1 MIRKKLTLCIL
12 TLALT
17 LTACFT
23 LLQAP
28 KVFAA
33 NSPTTGF
40 SDSVEDPA
48 YANYYD
54 GPLYSK
60 WKRYFNC
67 YAVALNRHN
76 VMFSSPEEDHTP
88 KYCYIPGF
96 FCNDITNDETPREY
110 MADKTATNY
119 KESIV
124 DYVKR
129 DLETLKCTNITISDT
144 MPQNISSDTTLICY
158 RYQTTL
164 NADQIAGDYHFMRYN
179 ASDNSWTHKPGFD
192 GKVMKY
198 TVQPSNNVDWVYT
211 YYTNTNQTE
220 TSTVTYDS
228 AITYITFKETLP
240 HNPFLNATVI
250 LNENAFEEMRKR
262 PTGNWCLGKD
272 IDLYDLG
279 KHAPIEN
286 FKGGFYGN
294 GYRIV
299 KLKYNGPA
307 IEKIGIFG
315 TLEGSVNGLTISS
328 SEITVTGSVNLS
340 NTINIG
346 TIAAINAQADIN
358 GCKVGASKTYAPI
371 IVNSNTMANVGGL
384 CGTNTGTI
392 RSCTVTAFTCIC
404 TGNVGGMVGV
414 NQGTISG
421 SIDAD
426 TNEYS
431 NTVNGVELH
440 IYSGNVGGVAGINKN
455 TLTKTKVSGS
465 NISCYNG
472 FPTTSASYYP
482 SSHYGRA
489 GGIAGFCERIE
500 NSSCEISTCE
510 LSSVTVSSANESV
523 DSSHGGRSFA
533 PELGYVCGRG
543 YESDITGCKYNVSC
557 KVTGNNLHTETWGF
571 WPWEKGSWNQAQYVG
586 SRLVGHAL

>member
-1 MIRKKLTLCIL
+1 
-12 TLALT
+12 
-17 LTACFT
+17 
-23 LLQAP
+23 
-28 KVFAA
+28 
-33 NSPTTGF
+33 
-40 SDSVEDPA
+40 
-48 YANYYD
+48 
-54 GPLYSK
+54 
-60 WKRYFNC
+60 
-67 YAVALNRHN
+67 
-76 VMFSSPEEDHTP
+76 
-88 KYCYIPGF
+88 
-96 FCNDITNDETPREY
+96 
-110 MADKTATNY
+110 
-119 KESIV
+119 
-124 DYVKR
+124 
-129 DLETLKCTNITISDT
+129 
-144 MPQNISSDTTLICY
+144 
-158 RYQTTL
+158 
-164 NADQIAGDYHFMRYN
+164 MRYN
-179 ASDNSWTHKPGFD
+179 ASDNSWSHKPGD
-192 GKVMKY
+192 GKAMKY
-198 TVQPSNNVDWVYT
+198 TLTPSNDVAWINT
-211 YYTNTNQTE
+211 YYTNEKQTE

-240 HNPFLNATVI
+240 YNPFLDAKVI

-262 PTGNWCLGKD
+262 PTESWCLGKD

-286 FKGGFYGN
+286 FKGNFYGN

-315 TLEGSVNGLTISS
+315 TLTGPVDGLTISS

-346 TIAAINAQADIN
+346 TIAAINEQADIID
-358 GCKVGASKTYAPI
+358 CKVGASKTYAPI
-371 IVNSNTMANVGGL
+371 IVNSNTIANVGGL
-384 CGTNTGTI
+384 CGTNTGKI
-392 RSCTVTAFTCIC
+392 NSCTVTAFTCIC

-421 SIDAD
+421 SIDPD

-440 IYSGNVGGVAGINKN
+440 IYSGNVGGVAGINQYSIV
-455 TLTKTKVSGS
+455 KTKVSGS

-489 GGIAGFCERIE
+489 GGIAGFCERIG
-500 NSSCEISTCE
+500 NSGCEISTCE
-510 LSSVTVSSANESV
+510 LSSVTVSSANDSV

-557 KVTGNNLHTETWGF
+557 KVTGNNLHTEKWGF
-571 WPWEKGSWNQAQYVG
+571 WPWSYSWDQAQYVG

>member
-1 MIRKKLTLCIL
+1 M
-12 TLALT
+12 
-17 LTACFT
+17 
-23 LLQAP
+23 
-28 KVFAA
+28 
-33 NSPTTGF
+33 S
-40 SDSVEDPA
+40 
-48 YANYYD
+48 
-54 GPLYSK
+54 
-60 WKRYFNC
+60 
-67 YAVALNRHN
+67 
-76 VMFSSPEEDHTP
+76 
-88 KYCYIPGF
+88 
-96 FCNDITNDETPREY
+96 
-110 MADKTATNY
+110 DKTAANY

-164 NADQIAGDYHFMRYN
+164 NAGQKASDYHFMRYN
-179 ASDNSWTHKPGFD
+179 ASDNSWSHKPGD
-192 GKVMKY
+192 GKAMKY
-198 TVQPSNNVDWVYT
+198 TLTPSNDVAWINT
-211 YYTNTNQTE
+211 YYTNEKQTE

-240 HNPFLNATVI
+240 YNPFLDANVI

-262 PTGNWCLGKD
+262 PTESWCLGKD

-286 FKGGFYGN
+286 FKGNFYGN

-315 TLEGSVNGLTISS
+315 TLTGPVDGLTISS

-346 TIAAINAQADIN
+346 TIAAINEQADIID
-358 GCKVGASKTYAPI
+358 CKVGASKTYAPI
-371 IVNSNTMANVGGL
+371 IVNSNTIANVGGL
-384 CGTNTGTI
+384 CGTNTGKI
-392 RSCTVTAFTCIC
+392 NSCTVTAFTCIC

-421 SIDAD
+421 SIDPD

-440 IYSGNVGGVAGINKN
+440 IYSGNVGGVAGINQYSIV
-455 TLTKTKVSGS
+455 KTKVSGS

-482 SSHYGRA
+482 SSHYGYA
-489 GGIAGFCERIE
+489 GGIAGWF
-500 NSSCEISTCE
+500 
-510 LSSVTVSSANESV
+510 VSSYTNVLISNCSIKNVKLSTGNESV

-533 PELGYVCGRG
+533 PEVGFICGRAKT
-543 YESDITGCKYNVSC
+543 DKLTGCTYDSAST
-557 KVTGNNLHTETWGF
+557 VTGNNLHTETWGF

-586 SRLVGHAL
+586 ARLIGHAL

>member
-48 YANYYD
+48 YAD
-54 GPLYSK
+54 TYSTT
-60 WKRYFNC
+60 WRTHFNC
-67 YAVALNRHN
+67 YAFALGRIDKSYNKTSGQDR
-76 VMFSSPEEDHTP
+76 FCEIGG
-88 KYCYIPGF
+88 YCG
-96 FCNDITNDETPREY
+96 NLITEN
-110 MADKTATNY
+110 ATTQDRLTR
-119 KESIV
+119 I
-124 DYVKR
+124 R
-129 DLETLKCTNITISDT
+129 QDLTSLKCTNINVSTSLPDLSD
-144 MPQNISSDTTLICY
+144 DTYKYICY
-158 RYQTTL
+158 REGSTSGG
-164 NADQIAGDYHFMRYN
+164 DFDYHFMRYN
-179 ASDNSWTHKPGFD
+179 GETEKWQHKPGTT
-192 GKVMKY
+192 GKALIYNY
-198 TVQPSNNVDWVYT
+198 TPSTDRVWT
-211 YYTNTNQTE
+211 YTNELEATATAT
-220 TSTVTYDS
+220 TSTYNGTIY
-228 AITYITFKETLP
+228 YISYKET
-240 HNPFLNATVI
+240 FGF
-250 LNENAFEEMRKR
+250 NENLGANIIKDASTFEEMRKR
-262 PTGNWCLGKD
+262 PSENWCLGQD
-272 IDLYDLG
+272 IPLYDMSV
-279 KHAPIEN
+279 HTPIEN
-286 FKGGFYGN
+286 FKGILFGN
-294 GYRIV
+294 GHKIS
-299 KLKYNGPA
+299 KFKYNGA
-307 IEKIGIFG
+307 ATEKIGLFG
-315 TLEGSVNGLTISS
+315 TLRGKVDGLKIDS

-346 TIAAINAQADIN
+346 TIAAINEQASIN
-358 GCKVGASKTYAPI
+358 RCEVGVSKTYAPI

-392 RSCTVTAFTCIC
+392 SSCTVTAFTCIC

-440 IYSGNVGGVAGINKN
+440 IYSGNVGGVAGINES

-489 GGIAGFCERIE
+489 GGIAGFG
-500 NSSCEISTCE
+500 NGGEISTCE
-510 LSSVTVSSANESV
+510 LSSVTVSSANDSV

-543 YESDITGCKYNVSC
+543 YESGITGCKYNVSC

-586 SRLVGHAL
+586 ARLIGHAL

>member
-33 NSPTTGF
+33 DSPTLGF
-40 SDSVEDPA
+40 SNSVEDPA

-54 GPLYSK
+54 GPQHIY
-60 WKRYFNC
+60 WKKYFNC
-67 YAVALNRHN
+67 YAFALNRHN
-76 VMFSSPEEDHTP
+76 VKFDASKLASMQPAGWYTPGEFSDNM
-88 KYCYIPGF
+88 ID
-96 FCNDITNDETPREY
+96 NETPREY
-110 MADKTATNY
+110 MSDKTAANY

-164 NADQIAGDYHFMRYN
+164 NAGQKASDYHFMRYN
-179 ASDNSWTHKPGFD
+179 ASDNSWSHKPGD
-192 GKVMKY
+192 GKAMKY
-198 TVQPSNNVDWVYT
+198 TLTPSNDVAWINT
-211 YYTNTNQTE
+211 YYTNEKQTE

-240 HNPFLNATVI
+240 YNPFLDANVI

-262 PTGNWCLGKD
+262 PTESWCLGKD

-286 FKGGFYGN
+286 FKGNFYGN

-315 TLEGSVNGLTISS
+315 TLTCPVDGLTISS

-346 TIAAINAQADIN
+346 TIAAINEQADIID
-358 GCKVGASKTYAPI
+358 CKVGASKTYAPI
-371 IVNSNTMANVGGL
+371 IVNSNTIANVGGL
-384 CGTNTGTI
+384 CGTNTGKI
-392 RSCTVTAFTCIC
+392 NSCTVTAFTCIC

-421 SIDAD
+421 SIDPD

-440 IYSGNVGGVAGINKN
+440 IYSGNVGGVAGINQYSIV
-455 TLTKTKVSGS
+455 KTKVSGS

-489 GGIAGFCERIE
+489 GGIAGFCERIG
-500 NSSCEISTCE
+500 NSGCEISTCE
-510 LSSVTVSSANESV
+510 LSSVTVSSANDSV

-557 KVTGNNLHTETWGF
+557 KVTGNNLHTEKWGF
-571 WPWEKGSWNQAQYVG
+571 WPWSYSWDQAQYVG

>member
-1 MIRKKLTLCIL
+1 M
-12 TLALT
+12 
-17 LTACFT
+17 
-23 LLQAP
+23 
-28 KVFAA
+28 
-33 NSPTTGF
+33 
-40 SDSVEDPA
+40 
-48 YANYYD
+48 
-54 GPLYSK
+54 
-60 WKRYFNC
+60 
-67 YAVALNRHN
+67 
-76 VMFSSPEEDHTP
+76 
-88 KYCYIPGF
+88 
-96 FCNDITNDETPREY
+96 
-110 MADKTATNY
+110 
-119 KESIV
+119 
-124 DYVKR
+124 
-129 DLETLKCTNITISDT
+129 
-144 MPQNISSDTTLICY
+144 
-158 RYQTTL
+158 
-164 NADQIAGDYHFMRYN
+164 
-179 ASDNSWTHKPGFD
+179 
-192 GKVMKY
+192 
-198 TVQPSNNVDWVYT
+198 
-211 YYTNTNQTE
+211 
-220 TSTVTYDS
+220 
-228 AITYITFKETLP
+228 
-240 HNPFLNATVI
+240 
-250 LNENAFEEMRKR
+250 
-262 PTGNWCLGKD
+262 
-272 IDLYDLG
+272 
-279 KHAPIEN
+279 
-286 FKGGFYGN
+286 
-294 GYRIV
+294 
-299 KLKYNGPA
+299 
-307 IEKIGIFG
+307 
-315 TLEGSVNGLTISS
+315 EGSVNGLTISS

-489 GGIAGFCERIE
+489 GGIAGFG
-500 NSSCEISTCE
+500 NGGEISTCE
-510 LSSVTVSSANESV
+510 LSSVTVSSANDSV

-543 YESDITGCKYNVSC
+543 YESDITG
-557 KVTGNNLHTETWGF
+557 
-571 WPWEKGSWNQAQYVG
+571 
-586 SRLVGHAL
+586 